1 MDTKIID
8 NIIKDISIV
17 QKIKFKSAHVYMRWR
32 KYGKSMD
39 ISINTSTSSSIDDI
53 KTEEDFIASL
63 YEYLRYKKG
72 SLSVRYLI

>member
-1 MDTKIID
+1 
-8 NIIKDISIV
+8 
-17 QKIKFKSAHVYMRWR
+17 MRWR

-53 KTEEDFIASL
+53 KTEEDLIASL
-63 YEYLRYKKG
+63 YEYLRDKKG

>member
-1 MDTKIID
+1 MDTIFID

-17 QKIKFKSAHVYMRWR
+17 QKIKFKSPDVYMRWR
-32 KYGKSMD
+32 KYGKNMD

-53 KTEEDFIASL
+53 KTEEGFIASL
-63 YEYLRYKKG
+63 YEHLRDKKG